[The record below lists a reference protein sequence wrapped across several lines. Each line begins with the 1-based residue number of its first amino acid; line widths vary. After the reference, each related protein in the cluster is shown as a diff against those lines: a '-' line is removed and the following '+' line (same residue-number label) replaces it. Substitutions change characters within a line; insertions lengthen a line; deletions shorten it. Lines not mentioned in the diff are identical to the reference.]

1 MRLPVGVVIASLTF
15 LASGDSALRE
25 AGLEQDVV
33 HLDYVDF
40 VLPRQIAEPDSLGAG
55 GDD

>member
-1 MRLPVGVVIASLTF
+1 MGQSTPVELWET
-15 LASGDSALRE
+15 ALRE

-33 HLDYVDF
+33 HWDYVDP

-55 GDD
+55 GDY